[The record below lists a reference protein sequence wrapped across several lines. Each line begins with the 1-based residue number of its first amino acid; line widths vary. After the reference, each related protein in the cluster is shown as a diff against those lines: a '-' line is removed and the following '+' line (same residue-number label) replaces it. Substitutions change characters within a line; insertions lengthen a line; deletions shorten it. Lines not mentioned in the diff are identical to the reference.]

1 MTEKKGTCKV
11 KKHAIDFNLLI
22 KQQLKESI
30 NVLEGQLEGEKDP
43 FIQEALLKVI
53 VEKYD
58 ECFEGA
64 KHTDNYNALHFANLK
79 KSYMKKLE
87 RL

>member
-1 MTEKKGTCKV
+1 M

-22 KQQLKESI
+22 KQQLKSI
-30 NVLEGQLEGEKDP
+30 NVLEGQLEEEDDP
-43 FIQEALLKVI
+43 FVKQALLKVI
-53 VEKYD
+53 IEKYD

-64 KHTDNYNALHFANLK
+64 KHSDNYNALHFANLK

-87 RL
+87 RMMKREDL